1 FSLYICLIACSEK
14 STYQQLFKELNAA
27 AVSMGRTWKPRSNY
41 GVISI
46 SVSAYID
53 VSNHLGL
60 ATAYLQDESV
70 RSCCRK
76 LMGLPLLP
84 IQEVETSFY
93 NLRATADPTVKQ
105 QLRELFL
112 YFDEY

>member
-1 FSLYICLIACSEK
+1 MLLLCLWVEHGSPDQIMSDFETSLIPVVSAEVK
-14 STYQQLFKELNAA
+14 TLFTK
-27 AVSMGRTWKPRSNY
+27 